1 MSTAPKNNGTISF
14 SGIVVLSNVRIPS
27 NDPILSGTKVADAR
41 IYVNDA
47 VLMGGLARWFVKG
60 KLETLGY
67 AKVATYFA
75 YGTVRTLFSAGC

>member
-1 MSTAPKNNGTISF
+1 MSTASRNNGTISF
-14 SGIVVLSNVRIPS
+14 SGIVVLSNVHIPS
-27 NDPILSGTKVADAR
+27 TDPLLSGTKVADAR

-60 KLETLGY
+60 RLETLGY

-75 YGTVRTLFSAGC
+75 YGTVRSLSAA